1 MKLSKRPKALFL
13 GISILGVIGI
23 SLTNPIKQDYFEM
36 SKQLEIMTSV
46 LRELNIFYVDPLSPG
61 ELVHTGIDSMLE
73 SLDPYTIYY
82 PEERM
87 EDARFISTGQYG
99 GIGISLKENWEGKY
113 IVSDIVENGPAELS
127 GVEIGD
133 ELVSVKGQDIRG
145 KGIDAISDQIKGTS
159 GTEVVVGFIKYGEE
173 SRPFV

>member
-145 KGIDAISDQIKGTS
+145 KGLMLSQTKS
-159 GTEVVVGFIKYGEE
+159 KEHQELK
-173 SRPFV
+173 